1 MSKKFDD
8 IEPPEPEIPVRDS
21 ARYVESIVDAAER
34 AAAKI
39 RADAEAEA
47 NRYLEEYK
55 RRIDS
60 LVEERTRATDSLAE
74 QATKVRD
81 QYDRFMNTVDSAL
94 GRSGD
99 VGNGARPPGPEDPA
113 SAADPEPQYEP
124 PKGMLDRLPGVGRSD
139 SEGPPEAVQAPP
151 EPGRFRRR
159 AEPAPAEP
167 RRDPGT
173 TRGGFRPRSQNAA
186 ANSLAAQMIAAGS
199 DRKAISKRLRADFDI
214 EDPDEILD
222 QLDFD

>member
-8 IEPPEPEIPVRDS
+8 IDPLEPEIPVRDT
-21 ARYVESIVDAAER
+21 ARYVESIVEAAER

-47 NRYLEEYK
+47 HRYLEEYK

-60 LVEERTRATDSLAE
+60 MVEERTRATDILVE

-81 QYDRFMNTVDSAL
+81 QYDRIMETVDSAL
-94 GRSGD
+94 GRAD
-99 VGNGARPPGPEDPA
+99 RDGNGARRPAPEEPAPP
-113 SAADPEPQYEP
+113 ADPEPQYQAP
-124 PKGMLDRLPGVGRSD
+124 RGMLDRLPGIGRSQ
-139 SEGPPEAVQAPP
+139 PEARPEAPP
-151 EPGRFRRR
+151 EPARLRRR
-159 AEPAPAEP
+159 AEPGPPEP
-167 RRDPGT
+167 GHDPGT

-199 DRKAISKRLRADFDI
+199 DRKAIAKRLRADFDI